1 MVRKRHTRRPT
12 KMLSQ
17 FTIIKSYLDERSK
30 REREEK
36 DFSRSPYVFGFFFA
50 AWPHVLVLCWSAK
63 KIRRRTRETK
73 DSQFLISHA
82 KSSFFAY
89 GFIELSQH
97 FRLLYSLSFFV
108 ILCWGLNEIVD
119 NQQFVLFLFFSP
131 VPKKKTKTSTTM
143 TQNEDRQF
151 LRKESKKKNAKHQ
164 KMRGDDLWEMRTERM
179 RQSTFAFCAFECFN
193 PCIDIEISHETVLSK
208 FPSIIF
214 GRFFFRVKHL
224 LKFKFSF
231 ISISIQWE
239 FKRSHKQHH

>member
-1 MVRKRHTRRPT
+1 MC
-12 KMLSQ
+12 SD
-17 FTIIKSYLDERSK
+17 S
-30 REREEK
+30 
-36 DFSRSPYVFGFFFA
+36 FA

-131 VPKKKTKTSTTM
+131 VPKKNEDVDDDDTKRRSTVLKKRIEEEKCKTS
-143 TQNEDRQF
+143 EDAR
-151 LRKESKKKNAKHQ
+151 RRSVKN
-164 KMRGDDLWEMRTERM
+164 GDGEYATIDFCL
-179 RQSTFAFCAFECFN
+179 CAFERFN

-214 GRFFFRVKHL
+214 DRFFFRVKHL